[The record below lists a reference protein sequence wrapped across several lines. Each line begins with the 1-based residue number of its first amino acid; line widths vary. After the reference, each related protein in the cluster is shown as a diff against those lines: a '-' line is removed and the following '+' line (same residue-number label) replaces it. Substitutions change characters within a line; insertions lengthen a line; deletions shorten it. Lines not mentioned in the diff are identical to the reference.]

1 MSLFKIFLFFKKSEY
16 GNSSHYIIDFKN
28 LNGPEQLSGLNDLNS
43 SNNLTGLNDLNSLF
57 GL

>member
-1 MSLFKIFLFFKKSEY
+1 MSLFKKFLFFKTSEY

-28 LNGPEQLSGLNDLNS
+28 LSGSKHLSGLNDLNRP
-43 SNNLTGLNDLNSLF
+43 NNITGLNDLNSLF